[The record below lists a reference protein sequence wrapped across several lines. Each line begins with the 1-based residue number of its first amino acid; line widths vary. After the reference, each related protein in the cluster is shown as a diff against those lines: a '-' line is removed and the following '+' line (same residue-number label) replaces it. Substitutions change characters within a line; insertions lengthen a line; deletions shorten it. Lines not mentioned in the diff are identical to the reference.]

1 METPCEQG
9 GVSFLPPPGTEK
21 TQLKELTSQGE
32 QTVLSLPFPFFKS
45 SAMWSVPA
53 LLGDPHLFL
62 TQSRGLE
69 EFSREARRAGAVLKP
84 GIWGGLPK
92 ANPSC

>member
-1 METPCEQG
+1 METPCEQW
-9 GVSFLPPPGTEK
+9 GVSFVPPPGTEK

-32 QTVLSLPFPFFKS
+32 QTVLSLLFPFFKS
-45 SAMWSVPA
+45 STMWSVPA

-84 GIWGGLPK
+84 GIWGGLAK

>member
-1 METPCEQG
+1 MSNG
-9 GVSFLPPPGTEK
+9 GSASCLLQAPRRPSSRSSLPRENK
-21 TQLKELTSQGE
+21 L
-32 QTVLSLPFPFFKS
+32 LSLPLPFSKS
-45 SAMWSVPA
+45 STMWSVPA

-62 TQSRGLE
+62 TQSGGLE

-84 GIWGGLPK
+84 GIWGGLAK